1 MSTDSVYFWK
11 SIRAF
16 VWIYSQLQIHTMLY
30 VVFCNR
36 KEDMQLYHINCHIFK
51 LIILLFGLIMMFDT
65 GMFLLSFYTDYSHS
79 TSVENINFYK
89 HRHRT

>member
-1 MSTDSVYFWK
+1 MHAQQSYLNRDY
-11 SIRAF
+11 I
-16 VWIYSQLQIHTMLY
+16 

-51 LIILLFGLIMMFDT
+51 LIILLFGFIRMFDT

-79 TSVENINFYK
+79 TSVENK
-89 HRHRT
+89 L